1 MSFYLTIFVISDN
14 EATRH
19 ILKLALLPQVDRA
32 LGRLLPWLCLEKCS
46 LKCRNAV
53 YGKWPEP
60 LQHAQIAPFSG
71 ESTHCLS
78 PQGPGGDLDSCFMA
92 VLSSWLLQGMI
103 CGEVLSI
110 ATSLRHKEGPLGPWK
125 YSEPP
130 AGREEKEVGGS
141 CHTLCSVLANLLVAE
156 VCSFSWA
163 TDLSA
168 SMAQSKVRV
177 TFWSPQEFVG
187 HKGPP
192 SK

>member
-60 LQHAQIAPFSG
+60 LQHTQIAPFSG

-78 PQGPGGDLDSCFMA
+78 PQGPGGDLDSCFLA

-110 ATSLRHKEGPLGPWK
+110 ATSLRHRKDHWGPGNTASHQLAGRRKRSEGP
-125 YSEPP
+125 
-130 AGREEKEVGGS
+130 V
-141 CHTLCSVLANLLVAE
+141 TLCVQ
-156 VCSFSWA
+156 CQQ
-163 TDLSA
+163 TC
-168 SMAQSKVRV
+168 
-177 TFWSPQEFVG
+177 
-187 HKGPP
+187 
-192 SK
+192 